1 LIRTLVAEP
10 DILLLDEPFSA
21 LDYQTRLTLSEEVFH
36 IIKDQG
42 KTAVLVTHDL
52 SEAISMADRVM
63 VMSKRPSTISS
74 VHPILFDEG
83 DGLSPWK
90 KREAG
95 RYNHYFNVI
104 WKELEEHVVPSV

>member
-1 LIRTLVAEP
+1 MLFR
-10 DILLLDEPFSA
+10 S
-21 LDYQTRLTLSEEVFH
+21 FH

-63 VMSKRPSTISS
+63 VMSKRPGTISS
-74 VHPILFDEG
+74 VYPIQFDEG
-83 DGLSPWK
+83 KDLSPWK

-95 RYNHYFNVI
+95 KYIHYFNAI
-104 WKELEEHVVPSV
+104 WKELEEHVIPTV